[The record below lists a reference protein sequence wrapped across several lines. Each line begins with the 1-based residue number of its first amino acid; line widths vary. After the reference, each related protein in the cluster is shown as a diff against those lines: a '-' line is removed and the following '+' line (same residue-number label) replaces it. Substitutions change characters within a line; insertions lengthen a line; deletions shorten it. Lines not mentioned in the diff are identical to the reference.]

1 MKGNKF
7 ILSFIKKNIFSLIC
21 LLLFL
26 LVLAMGSISYAK
38 YIIKGTNNSYTNVGS
53 FYFET
58 SIDDVSG
65 LSFTN
70 TAFWSESGSDKIAL
84 NALRNLTFS
93 VSNYEKNEPT
103 KVTDVKLKYNLS
115 FAAPK
120 NFVEVMAM
128 QLFNN
133 KNEAIIPQIVLSD
146 LINSSDTKTY
156 KTSESIDYNGTD
168 YKDLEFSVNKYD
180 KLIIASSNSVTIT
193 LEEFTKEIEQTLLFR
208 MWDVSMLTSDSIKE
222 LSSEGGKVLT
232 PLEII
237 FNETVE
243 FYKITISVDD
253 FILPAKTETKDTYT
267 IKLAPTK
274 IVSDTHLGGVIVDG
288 ENKVSSI
295 YGDETKKWT
304 FSHGITKSEVII
316 KQVKWS
322 KLENGEIKYYT
333 YNKDNPLSFF
343 EKSIQKI
350 YFSECYSKNYPFYTN
365 VIFEQTQ

>member
-1 MKGNKF
+1 MKENKF

-21 LLLFL
+21 LLLFI

-38 YIIKGTNNSYTNVGS
+38 YIIKGTNDSQTNVGS

-70 TAFWSESGSDKIAL
+70 TEFWSDSNSDKIAL
-84 NALRNLTFS
+84 NVLRNLTFS
-93 VSNYEKNEPT
+93 VSNYENNGILKIS
-103 KVTDVKLKYNLS
+103 DVKLKYNLS

-133 KNEAIIPQIVLSD
+133 KNEPVIPQIVLSD
-146 LINSSDTKTY
+146 LIGSINNQY
-156 KTSESIDYNGTD
+156 NTSNSIDYNGTNID
-168 YKDLEFSVNKYD
+168 DLVFNVQKYD
-180 KLIIASSNSVTIT
+180 NLIIASNDSVTIT
-193 LEEFTKEIEQTLLFR
+193 LEEYTKEIEQTLLFR
-208 MWDVSMLTSDSIKE
+208 MWDVSMLTSEDIKE
-222 LSSEGGKVLT
+222 LPSEGGKVLS
-232 PLEII
+232 PLEIT

-274 IVSDTHLGGVIVDG
+274 VVSDIHLGGVIVDSDN
-288 ENKVSSI
+288 NKVSSI

-304 FSHGITKSEVII
+304 FSNGTKKSEIII

-322 KLENGEIKYYT
+322 KLENGQIT
-333 YNKDNPLSFF
+333 YLTYDKDNQLSFF
-343 EKSIQKI
+343 EENIQKI